1 MAVLSTILAILLL
14 IAVYI
19 IYILFKKV
27 EIHEETILSKSDDVL
42 FLQYQF
48 STLLDKM
55 HEIDNK
61 KLFETDD
68 EVGETFN
75 MLKTLVEDA
84 DVIVNK
90 MRQEENGSRDS
101 R

>member
-90 MRQEENGSRDS
+90 MRQEENGSSDS